1 MDIATIIGIVG
12 AMTVI
17 VIAILLGGSI
27 SQFIDIPSI
36 LIVIG
41 GGLMATIIRF
51 PIAGIGSALALGGKI
66 AVTNKKI
73 EPREM
78 IEKIAELADIV
89 RKNGPLGLENV
100 EIEDPMLSKGMQFV
114 ADGYDLS
121 FIKDTLEKE
130 RDLSLTRLSEGHRVF
145 KSLGDACPAFGM
157 IGTLVGLVQMLAAMD
172 DPSAIG
178 PAMAVALLTTLY
190 GAVVSNVICIPM
202 ADKMDSKFELEELNH
217 TLIID
222 GVLQIR
228 ESKSPNL
235 IKEMLLAY
243 LPDSQ
248 RAAFTEAA

>member
-12 AMTVI
+12 SFTVI
-17 VIAILLGGSI
+17 IIAILLGGSI

-41 GGLMATIIRF
+41 GGVMATVIRF
-51 PIAGIGSALALGGKI
+51 PLTGVGGAIALGAKI
-66 AVTNKKI
+66 AITNKKI

-78 IEKIAELADIV
+78 IEKISELADIV

-100 EIEDPMLSKGMQFV
+100 EIDDPMLSKGMQFV
-114 ADGYDLS
+114 ADGYDLN
-121 FIKDTLEKE
+121 FIKETLEKE

-172 DPSAIG
+172 DPAAIG
-178 PAMAVALLTTLY
+178 PAMAIALLTTLY

-222 GVLQIR
+222 GVIQIR

-248 RAAFTEAA
+248 RAALNEAA